1 MTGKR
6 KYVIS
11 FSGLSIG
18 KHEYEYHL
26 GDTFFEELEYSEI
39 KKGDIRID
47 VHLHKQSALL
57 ILHFLVR
64 GKVTVPCDRCGDD
77 CVIPVKGEY
86 QMDVKLGGE
95 AGVDDKEDLVVL
107 SANAGEL
114 NLAHHLYE
122 YALLSLPAK
131 RVHTKLSDC
140 NPDAIKKLKEI
151 KTAAGAHPADPRW
164 ELLRD
169 LKFNN

>member
-6 KYVIS
+6 KYIIS

-18 KHEYEYHL
+18 KHEYEYHI

-39 KKGDIRID
+39 KKGDIRVD
-47 VHLHKQSALL
+47 VRLQKQSALL
-57 ILHFLVR
+57 ILNFIVR
-64 GKVTVPCDRCGDD
+64 GHVTVPCDRCGED
-77 CVIPVKGEY
+77 CSIKVKGEY
-86 QMDVKLGGE
+86 QMDVKLGGSTGE
-95 AGVDDKEDLVVL
+95 DDKEDLVIL
-107 SANAGEL
+107 ESNAGEL
-114 NLAHHLYE
+114 NIAHHLYE

-131 RVHTKLSDC
+131 RVHAKLSDC

-151 KTAAGAHPADPRW
+151 EAAAAAHPADPRW
-164 ELLRD
+164 ELLKE